1 MAATST
7 PDYGVDGW
15 AYLVGFLGAGTL
27 LVAVGFVLATRMA
40 LAGAVVTGLGAL
52 ALVPGLWGLHYVRI
66 GKFRH
71 RDRLLDR
78 IDWRA
83 DERCLDVG
91 TGGGLMAIGAARR
104 APRGTAVGIDV
115 WNADDLSGNGP
126 ARAKKNA
133 ALEGVADRVDVRT
146 QDARSLPFRDGDF
159 DAVFAVLCL
168 HNIEPDADRRRA
180 LVEIARVLAPGG
192 RAVISDLAGTT
203 EQAAALRDS
212 GLDVQEFGPFWDT
225 FPPQRVVVATKPTLG
240 TATGDPQSRHR

>member
-15 AYLVGFLGAGTL
+15 AYLAGFLGAGTL
-27 LVAVGFVLATRMA
+27 LVAAGGVLATRMA
-40 LAGAVVTGLGAL
+40 LAGAVITGLGAL
-52 ALVPGLWGLHYVRI
+52 ALVPGLWGLYYVRI

-78 IDWRA
+78 IDWRG

-91 TGGGLMAIGAARR
+91 TGGGLMAIGAALR

-115 WNADDLSGNGP
+115 WNAADLSGNGP
-126 ARAKKNA
+126 ARAKENA

-146 QDARSLPFRDGDF
+146 QDARALPFRDGDF
-159 DAVFAVLCL
+159 DAVFAMLCL

-192 RAVISDLAGTT
+192 RAVISDLAGTR

-212 GLDVQEFGPFWDT
+212 GLDVEEFGPFWDT

-240 TATGDPQSRHR
+240 AATGDSRSRRR